1 MAAGVSKG
9 HVVVNLFSTTDKEW
23 HAKLRRSVSNAF
35 ALSTLIQYE
44 PLVTRTLTTFLRVA
58 HRDYADKKGEV
69 GIFDFAEYSKYI
81 ALDVIS
87 ELTFGTPYGLLE
99 AGEDSIGI
107 IKGRTGLLR
116 YFHVVSKGQP

>member
-1 MAAGVSKG
+1 MT
-9 HVVVNLFSTTDKEW
+9 NLFSTTNKEW
-23 HAKLRRSVSNAF
+23 HGKLRRSVSNAF

-58 HRDYADKKGEV
+58 DQDFADKADPA
-69 GIFDFAEYSKYI
+69 GIVDFSEYSKYI
-81 ALDVIS
+81 AFDVIS

-99 AGEDSIGI
+99 AGGDNIGI

-116 YFHVVSKGQP
+116 YFHVVSNPIS